1 MFNQLNLLWFTA
13 GNLFSDPDSQTHVDE
28 DELPDHMSDDDDD
41 ARLTHNTREAMNMGT
56 PTKLKKPDQ
65 NAVLV
70 QKAQ

>member
-1 MFNQLNLLWFTA
+1 MLLFTA

-41 ARLTHNTREAMNMGT
+41 ARLTHNSREAMNMGT
-56 PTKLKKPDQ
+56 PNLLKKPDQ

-70 QKAQ
+70 